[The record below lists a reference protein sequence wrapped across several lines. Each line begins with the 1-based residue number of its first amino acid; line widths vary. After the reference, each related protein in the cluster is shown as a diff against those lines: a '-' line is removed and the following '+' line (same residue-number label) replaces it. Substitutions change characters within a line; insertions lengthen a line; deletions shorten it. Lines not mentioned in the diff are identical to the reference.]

1 MFLHLVCLNLPKAQQ
16 PLMIYD
22 AHRSHS
28 KEIYGYNANVL
39 CQIMNFYQLQGNIRV
54 ADQRRLELVV
64 QKEARP

>member
-54 ADQRRLELVV
+54 ADQR
-64 QKEARP
+64 